1 MHISQDKT
9 AGDDAKCGTIEHP
22 CRHISYAIEQ
32 IAESYD
38 TIMIDGGCGNYSY
51 QINSTIFID
60 KPLKISSLQ
69 NCVTPQKT
77 KVTTNASSYFKALEN
92 IEISFIAFTRGSNLI
107 ATPIDHYQTISI
119 TINDSDI
126 TELYTVLDNPNQT
139 INLTMERCNFY
150 SAIMDRDFK
159 KINSNPLNFNNLNI
173 ILNECTFKDSQLNVI
188 YFFGGYFNSAN
199 IGGCSFLN
207 SSIYGQCFPDE
218 TITFINSKIVDSAIS
233 FSEASLSLNNI
244 ILNNTIT
251 SLSSS
256 NEIIILNSLVAD
268 ESTISIYNC
277 INTHLENTIMKNHFS
292 LTADPNTTV
301 TLNNVTFVNEKAEW
315 RYLKV
320 IHLSLLIKSSGMIE
334 FISKENHINTIN
346 VESDGYSR
354 DSDQKE
360 FRFACS
366 RNYQI
371 ESVMQLHEKFF
382 SVYVFCTP
390 LSSKYYSLAESV
402 LEYDKDTNSFVKVN
416 NNDTQQCN
424 FEARCGD
431 GKIFNKEI
439 FWGHEIERG
448 SRTYQMLSFEL
459 CPSLYCC
466 PMSEEGTRNYQSC
479 NLNRVGLLCGD
490 CADGFIFP
498 LIGLGCVAMESCKT
512 GETYAIYLLLPVL
525 LLVLYRYLVSFLLW
539 AIQRT
544 QIKFIDNVD
553 NRFDPGNVNEDNHE
567 DARVRN
573 LPQEND
579 EESHLHGKFH
589 GCIHRSLSPQK
600 HQEMDPVIAD
610 DRLEPVEPQPDHD
623 EERYPNLECWCRD
636 SVQAVLEIMLTFY
649 QISYAMRVRTAFRI
663 KHVVSLLID
672 ILSIPVTLTLDIR
685 TKLVSL
691 CLVYTTDAIS
701 IEFFKVGPL
710 VLCLSIAV
718 MLIVILKTVKF
729 LRKRYNAMNEEI
741 GQPLLQYHH
750 IDENTPRFDDDVGM
764 PIELHLQR
772 LYLTLLTIITYLPL
786 SLFLLKLINCVS
798 DIQQTYATFI
808 QASVACFSRLS
819 QTVALLVF
827 LFCVVPLPIVLFIS
841 TKLLRRFRLT
851 PNQFLLSI
859 TFPPLLL
866 FFWLRNGSRPVA
878 PFTRN
883 QAATTYHLL
892 QTLDGPYRYC
902 GGDEEAR
909 LSWKPVTMLRCCVI
923 SIISVTMGSNNLFG
937 LLIMAVA
944 LFVFAIH
951 ESKVKPYRSV
961 ALNVASSWVWLVLGM
976 MVVINLYWLFTGV
989 VNVEEN
995 IEDDGLTYLGKI
1007 FLFVELLILLLPVIL
1022 LVLRILVYLTH
1033 KYLSKYFK
1041 NLIKKRE

>member
-1 MHISQDKT
+1 MK
-9 AGDDAKCGTIEHP
+9 
-22 CRHISYAIEQ
+22 
-32 IAESYD
+32 
-38 TIMIDGGCGNYSY
+38 
-51 QINSTIFID
+51 
-60 KPLKISSLQ
+60 
-69 NCVTPQKT
+69 PQKT
-77 KVTTNASSYFKALEN
+77 EITSDDTSKSYFKVSN
-92 IEISFIAFTRGSNLI
+92 SIEISSIAFYQGMFFT
-107 ATPIDHYQTISI
+107 TPKYQLISI
-119 TINDSDI
+119 TIYDSDI
-126 TELYTVLDNPNQT
+126 TIMDRWITVNPSQSV
-139 INLTMERCNFY
+139 NLTMERCKFY
-150 SAIMDRDFK
+150 LGYQHYSSRDSK
-159 KINSNPLNFNNLNI
+159 KIYFNPLFVNSI
-173 ILNECTFKDSQLNVI
+173 IIFKECTFKDFDFLDVVR
-188 YFFGGYFNSAN
+188 YFGFFNSMEIDACFFYN
-199 IGGCSFLN
+199 VRFEGNFYYMYGKSISFLN
-207 SSIYGQCFPDE
+207 SKF
-218 TITFINSKIVDSAIS
+218 VDSTIS
-233 FSEASLSLNNI
+233 LTDTNLVSLNNI
-244 ILNNTIT
+244 TFSNTMT
-251 SLSSS
+251 NQVFQT
-256 NEIIILNSLVAD
+256 NEIIILNIFSDGGSNIAVSCNHVL
-268 ESTISIYNC
+268 
-277 INTHLENTIMKNHFS
+277 LENITMLTIDQYSSSNTDFS
-292 LTADPNTTV
+292 ITVDVDSNV
-301 TLNNVTFVNEKAEW
+301 TLNNVTFVDRKAEW

-320 IHLSLLIKSSGMIE
+320 MHLSRLFNCSGMIIL
-334 FISKENHINTIN
+334 ISKDKYISIN
-346 VESDGYSR
+346 VEGDGYSR
-354 DSDQKE
+354 DMDQEKV
-360 FRFACS
+360 RFACS

-371 ESVMQLHEKFF
+371 DNGMQLHEKFF
-382 SVYVFCTP
+382 SVFCTP
-390 LSSKYYSLAESV
+390 LSSKYYSLAESI

-416 NNDTQQCN
+416 NNDAQQCD

-439 FWGHEIERG
+439 FWGQEIERG
-448 SRTYQMLSFEL
+448 SRTYQMLFFEL

-466 PMSEEGTRNYQSC
+466 PMSEEGTRSYQSC

-498 LIGLGCVAMESCKT
+498 LIGLSCVAMESCKT

-525 LLVLYRYLVSFLLW
+525 LLVLYRYFVSFLLW

-544 QIKFIDNVD
+544 QIKFIDNAD

-579 EESHLHGKFH
+579 EESHLHGKSH
-589 GCIHRSLSPQK
+589 GCIHRSLSPLK
-600 HQEMDPVIAD
+600 HQEMDSVIAD

-672 ILSIPVTLTLDIR
+672 ILSIPVTLTLDIP

-729 LRKRYNAMNEEI
+729 LRKRYNAMNEEM
-741 GQPLLQYHH
+741 GQPLLQYHQ

-786 SLFLLKLINCVS
+786 SLFLLKPINCVS
-798 DIQQTYATFI
+798 DIQQTYATVI
-808 QASVACFSRLS
+808 QASVTCFSRLS

-841 TKLLRRFRLT
+841 TKLLRHFRLT

-866 FFWLRNGSRPVA
+866 LFWLRNGSCPVA
-878 PFTRN
+878 PFTRT

-892 QTLDGPYRYC
+892 QTLDGPYRHY

-976 MVVINLYWLFTGV
+976 TVVINLYWLFTGV

-995 IEDDGLTYLGKI
+995 IEDDRLTILGKI
-1007 FLFVELLILLLPVIL
+1007 LLFVELLILLLPVIL
-1022 LVLRILVYLTH
+1022 LVLRILVYLVH
-1033 KYLSKYFK
+1033 KYLSKYLSRK
-1041 NLIKKRE
+1041 ENDLTT